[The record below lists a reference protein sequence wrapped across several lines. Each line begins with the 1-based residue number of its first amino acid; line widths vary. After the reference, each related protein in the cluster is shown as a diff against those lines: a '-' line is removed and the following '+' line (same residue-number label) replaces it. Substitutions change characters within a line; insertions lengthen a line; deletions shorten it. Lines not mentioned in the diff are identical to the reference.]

1 MGNTTRRILLGT
13 VGSLVLGT
21 VTREAGAVDYEVGP
35 GQTYANITDV
45 PLGSLQPGDNVLIHW
60 QADPY
65 RETFGI
71 DRAGTADQPITVRG
85 VPNAQGA
92 LPAID
97 GENSSSGYGSHAR
110 GLIHV
115 SGNAAYVVIENLEL
129 RNAHAD
135 YGFPDNAASV
145 FAPEGSNLTFRNLD
159 IHHSG
164 NGFFTWVYSSN
175 VLVEGC
181 HIHDNGN
188 VGSLYEHNIYTESDG
203 IIFQY
208 NRIMPLMTGAGGN
221 NLKDR
226 STGLVVRYNW
236 IEGGN
241 RALDLVESEDGSWD
255 HTEGPD
261 LVYGNVLIKHEDTGQ
276 SQVVH
281 FGGDNAGIPED
292 RTFLYFY
299 HNTVYSDRPDGTT
312 LFFVNAAAEV
322 DAHNNIFYGPNATV
336 ELIDPDDSSAATLE
350 LGNNWISSGYV
361 VGSSQATINGEGNL
375 ITGSDPGLAAVP
387 TDFTPTAGSPPV
399 DAGTALP
406 SGVSAYPA
414 DREYLAQGESRART
428 DSGNPDLGAYALD
441 SAGGATGSGGSGA
454 TGSGGAAGEPAGGS
468 GGAAAGGTAGAA
480 AGGSAGAATGGSA
493 GTAAGGTP
501 AGGSSGAAAGGA
513 TSGGAAGNG
522 TGGASGNPPVGVGGT
537 NPAAGGTASGG
548 AESGGSAGDSNPSGG
563 DTAAGGMS
571 SGGSSGSAA
580 GGRESSAGAS
590 SGGSDSTG
598 GSTASG
604 GSAALGGT
612 SNAGAGG
619 GLDEA
624 TSSGSSDDGGCGCSV
639 PGSPSGSRAGL
650 LAALLALAWTRRR
663 RSQQGVRG

>member
-1 MGNTTRRILLGT
+1 MGNTTRGILLGT
-13 VGSLVLGT
+13 VGTLVLAT
-21 VTREAGAVDYEVGP
+21 LAREAGAVDYEVGP
-35 GQTYANITDV
+35 AQTYANITDV
-45 PLGSLQPGDNVLIHW
+45 PLGSLGPGDNVLIHW

-71 DRAGTADQPITVRG
+71 DRPGTAEQPIAIRG

-92 LPAID
+92 LPVID
-97 GENSSSGYGSHAR
+97 GENSSSGYGSHSR

-145 FAPEGSNLTFRNLD
+145 FAPEGNNLTFRNLD

-164 NGFFTWVYSSN
+164 NGFFTWVYSSD

-188 VGSLYEHNIYTESDG
+188 VDSIYEHNIYTESDG

-208 NRIMPLMTGAGGN
+208 NRIMPLLSGAGGN

-241 RALDLVESEDGSWD
+241 RVLDLVESEDGSWD
-255 HTEGPD
+255 HTEGPEF
-261 LVYGNVLIKHEDTGQ
+261 VYGNVLIKHDDTGQ

-281 FGGDNAGIPED
+281 FGGDNAGLPND

-322 DAHNNIFYGPNATV
+322 DARNNIFFGPNATV

-361 VGSSQATINGEGNL
+361 VGSGQATVNGQGNL
-375 ITGSDPGLAAVP
+375 IAGSDPGLVAVP
-387 TDFTPTAGSPPV
+387 TDFTPTAGSAPV
-399 DAGTALP
+399 DAGTTLP
-406 SGVSAYPA
+406 SGVGAYPV
-414 DREYLAQGESRART
+414 DREYLAQGASRART
-428 DSGNPDLGAYALD
+428 DSGDPDLGAYALD
-441 SAGGATGSGGSGA
+441 NAGGASGSGGTGA
-454 TGSGGAAGEPAGGS
+454 TGSGGAAGEPTGGS
-468 GGAAAGGTAGAA
+468 AGAA
-480 AGGSAGAATGGSA
+480 AGGSAGAAAGGSA
-493 GTAAGGTP
+493 GTAAGGASGT
-501 AGGSSGAAAGGA
+501 ATGGAAAGGAAGTGTAGAGTAGADNPPVGVGGTAPAAGGAASGGA
-513 TSGGAAGNG
+513 TSGGAAGDSTSSGGDSASAGGAAEAAAGGVESSAGTSSGGSG
-522 TGGASGNPPVGVGGT
+522 TGGA
-537 NPAAGGTASGG
+537 TA
-548 AESGGSAGDSNPSGG
+548 N
-563 DTAAGGMS
+563 
-571 SGGSSGSAA
+571 
-580 GGRESSAGAS
+580 
-590 SGGSDSTG
+590 G
-598 GSTASG
+598 GSTA
-604 GSAALGGT
+604 LGGAP
-612 SNAGAGG
+612 NAGAGG
-619 GLDEA
+619 APEEPG
-624 TSSGSSDDGGCGCSV
+624 SSGSGDDGGCGCSV
-639 PGSPSGSRAGL
+639 PGSSGRSVTWL
-650 LAALLALAWTRRR
+650 LSALVALLWTRRR
-663 RSQQGVRG
+663 RSAPRYSR